1 MQCESVFDG
10 CSPEGFQVAAVEEE
24 LLVSHQKIVDTR
36 FRQY

>member
-1 MQCESVFDG
+1 MKCKSRLDE

-36 FRQY
+36 FRQ